1 MKHEIRLEQ
10 KLVLTPQLLLNI
22 RLLALP
28 TLELEQ
34 VIRQE
39 LEKNPTLEI
48 LPEEEAEKE
57 PLEEEMPEEK
67 RRGEERREDEFD
79 LSDFIPEDSGQWGI
93 PYEGKEEFLPE
104 AKEETSPME
113 SLKRILRTRL
123 KEEDLPYAEYILQSL
138 DEDGL
143 LPLPLEELSEVLG
156 IEKERVSGIIE
167 ALKEIEPG
175 GIGAN
180 TRQEMFLA
188 QLKLLGFP
196 STSLEFQIIERFY
209 SAFLSLN
216 CEKIARE
223 MRVSIS
229 EVKRALAN
237 LKSLEPRPL
246 RKYSDK
252 TCDFVEPDFA
262 VHFSGEN
269 YSIIF
274 RDERIPHLRISP
286 YYRDVLRNPSS
297 YTREEVEFVREK
309 VREAVSFIKAIEA
322 RKKLLLR
329 VVSYIVEKEKDF
341 LKSGGKITPLN
352 LIDCARE
359 LGLHPSSVSRAI
371 MRKYLSAPSGIFHLR
386 FFFSSGIGDKPKMSV
401 TTRVKELI
409 ENEDPNSPLS
419 DEEIRNLLQKE
430 GVKIAR
436 RTVAKYR
443 LLLKIPP
450 SHLRRKNKVMGE

>member
-1 MKHEIRLEQ
+1 MRQEIRLEQ
-10 KLVLTPQLLLNI
+10 KLVLTPQLLLNL
-22 RLLALP
+22 RLLGLP

-48 LPEEEAEKE
+48 LPEEEAE
-57 PLEEEMPEEK
+57 EMPEEE
-67 RRGEERREDEFD
+67 RRGQERREDEFD
-79 LSDFIPEDSGQWGI
+79 LSDFIPEDSGHWGI
-93 PYEGKEEFLPE
+93 PQKGKEEFLPE
-104 AKEETSPME
+104 AKEEEEPME

-143 LPLPLEELSEVLG
+143 LRLPLEELSEVLA

-167 ALKEIEPG
+167 VLKEIEPG
-175 GIGAN
+175 GIGAQ

-188 QLKLLGFP
+188 QLKLAGFP

-216 CEKIARE
+216 CEKIARQ

-286 YYRDVLRNPSS
+286 YYSDVLRNPSS

-309 VREAVSFIKAIEA
+309 VREAVSFIKGIEA
-322 RKKLLLR
+322 RKRLLLR

-359 LGLHPSSVSRAI
+359 LRLHPSSVSRAI

-401 TTRVKELI
+401 KTRVKELI
-409 ENEDPNSPLS
+409 ENEDPNRPLS